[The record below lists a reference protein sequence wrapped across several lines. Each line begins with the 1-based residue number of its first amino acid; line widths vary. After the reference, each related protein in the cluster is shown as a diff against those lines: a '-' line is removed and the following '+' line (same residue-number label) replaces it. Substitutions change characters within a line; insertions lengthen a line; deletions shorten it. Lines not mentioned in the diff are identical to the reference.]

1 MDLELPY
8 NELLKMCQST
18 SIEVTKE
25 QIDQVQQD
33 TVSQS
38 SGTNLFK
45 HRAGITGASQSK
57 AVAHSDPALPSLS
70 LIQQICYPELHKVN
84 TNTVRHG
91 CKHEVSATPAS
102 EESLKKHT

>member
-45 HRAGITGASQSK
+45 HRAGIIGASQSK

>member
-1 MDLELPY
+1 MQ
-8 NELLKMCQST
+8 K
-18 SIEVTKE
+18 
-25 QIDQVQQD
+25 D

-45 HRAGITGASQSK
+45 HRAGIIGASQSK